1 MPTAEKLDLAHLA
14 LSVAIVGT
22 ARDLLAAAREWLTE
36 AGTVRVPVVRG
47 PHAVRPDGMRASAF
61 SACARTGTARH
72 RGWIQVGP
80 ESANYSAIHI

>member
-1 MPTAEKLDLAHLA
+1 MPKAEKLDLAHLA

-72 RGWIQVGP
+72 RGRIQAEPGP
-80 ESANYSAIHI
+80 ADYLASNI